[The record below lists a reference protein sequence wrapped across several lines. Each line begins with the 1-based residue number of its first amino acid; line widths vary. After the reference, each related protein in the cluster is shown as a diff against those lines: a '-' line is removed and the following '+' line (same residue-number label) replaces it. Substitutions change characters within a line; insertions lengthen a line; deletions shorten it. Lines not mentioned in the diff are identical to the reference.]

1 MNPLVS
7 VIMPAYNAKKYIHE
21 AIESVINQTY
31 QNWEMIIVDNCS
43 TDNCKEIVTGFIKK
57 DNRIR
62 LIELEYNSGGP
73 ARPRNIG
80 LDNAKGEYVA
90 FLDADD
96 EWHQNKLE
104 IQYKYI
110 KKLNAKFISCEYTYN
125 TLENTIVTIDIIKYT
140 FKDFLFS
147 NRTSTPCTIIQRD
160 LFNQVNGFQEN
171 QRYSEDYYLWLR
183 ASYITNLY
191 KLNVPLVKLYK
202 SAYGE
207 NGLSAQLWKMEKG
220 ELHNYVT
227 LYHLNLISL
236 FVTIKHMT
244 ISFLKF
250 LRRYVLVTIKRNN
263 K

>member
-1 MNPLVS
+1 MVS
-7 VIMPAYNAKKYIHE
+7 IIIPCYNSATTIQR
-21 AIESVINQTY
+21 ALASIVNQTY
-31 QNWEMIIVDNCS
+31 TDFEIIIVDDGS
-43 TDNCKEIVTGFIKK
+43 TDNSFEKIKTFFENK
-57 DNRIR
+57 DIQHT
-62 LIELEYNSGGP
+62 LIKQQNKGAASARNLAVKNSH
-73 ARPRNIG
+73 
-80 LDNAKGEYVA
+80 GEYLA